1 MGVGGTAPRPLS
13 ADSPAANTHSHMENN
28 LVIVREIHKS
38 WSSCTSLGSN
48 SQYGHNDLNEK
59 VKKTGQSLPR
69 HEEWYYWGS
78 RLPWLCTP
86 QCKGFSF
93 FKSQL
98 DKKIWPVALYKILDL
113 RDFFSLYG
121 LSGCGNLS
129 SVFWLFKKKLYG
141 LVWTCCEHCGA
152 MESFV
157 AHFMGNDWF
166 SWIFQPSLGSQPCH
180 DQPARIYQGREKW
193 AYIV

>member
-1 MGVGGTAPRPLS
+1 MGVGGMAPRPLS

-86 QCKGFSF
+86 QFKGFSF

-129 SVFWLFKKKLYG
+129 SVFWLFLKLCMDYWYG
-141 LVWTCCEHCGA
+141 RAV
-152 MESFV
+152 SIV
-157 AHFMGNDWF
+157 ARWKVSSHILWEMIDF
-166 SWIFQPSLGSQPCH
+166 LGYSSRH
-180 DQPARIYQGREKW
+180 
-193 AYIV
+193 